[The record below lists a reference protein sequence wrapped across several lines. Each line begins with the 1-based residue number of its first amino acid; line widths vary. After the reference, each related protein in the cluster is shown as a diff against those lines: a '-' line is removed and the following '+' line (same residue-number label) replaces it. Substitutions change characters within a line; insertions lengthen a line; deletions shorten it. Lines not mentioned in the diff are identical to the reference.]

1 MEWREKHQKSSTLII
16 REKFCQDI
24 AIGLA
29 KLCHAYG
36 KSLPTRWQSL
46 ANKVAKT
53 CQLVGKKS
61 KIQFNDFH
69 SPSALH
75 KLLALLLRKLLYGIA
90 QHRSRHRPA
99 ILLQELYQ
107 QVLVPLTHL
116 PEHPSYRL
124 LHQVMLMMEQPFRK
138 G

>member
-46 ANKVAKT
+46 ANGKANLVIGVA
-53 CQLVGKKS
+53 
-61 KIQFNDFH
+61 
-69 SPSALH
+69 
-75 KLLALLLRKLLYGIA
+75 RKA
-90 QHRSRHRPA
+90 
-99 ILLQELYQ
+99 E
-107 QVLVPLTHL
+107 
-116 PEHPSYRL
+116 
-124 LHQVMLMMEQPFRK
+124 K
-138 G
+138 GAFDEFL